1 MFSCFSVLAALHDRF
16 GYDVYVID
24 MPVPALV
31 GLLLVAGFVFLI
43 LPGMLR
49 TAQQDGRINTVYL
62 LAWILLAGLA
72 MRLVFLGTQPIL
84 EDDYNRYLLDGA
96 VTASGHNPYTVSP
109 EAVFEGTTGKTGLDR
124 ISTDERAS
132 LILERINYPGLKTV
146 YPPVAQAAFALAH
159 WLSPWS
165 LDAWRAVLLVCDL
178 AIFAV
183 ILCLLGTLGRPAIWV
198 AIYWWNPV
206 VIKEFHNSAH
216 MDLLVM
222 LGVAAAVLLAA
233 RARPIFSAAVLA
245 VSIGAKLWPA
255 LLFPSLFRTL
265 LATPWKLLV
274 VSAVT
279 GALAALLLA
288 PVVLSGLDET
298 SGFVA
303 YGSRWQANDALF
315 RAVEFIFL
323 TAGDLLGLDP
333 AAGKLVARIFVG
345 ALLCAIVLYINRTAP
360 AGSRDVCFRAFV
372 TIGALLLLSPTQ
384 FPWYFGW
391 LAVLL
396 PLFPLRGFLVLA
408 ATLPLYYVYF
418 YLAAR
423 DMTDVFRY
431 GVVLAIWLPAWALL
445 IADRSRYLN
454 GGYQAEHDRLDEN
467 TVPGGPK

>member
-1 MFSCFSVLAALHDRF
+1 MFACFSVLAALHARF
-16 GYDVYVID
+16 GYDVYVVD

-31 GLLLVAGFVFLI
+31 GLLIAAGVVFLF
-43 LPGMLR
+43 LPRMLCA
-49 TAQQDGRINTVYL
+49 AQKDDRINTVFL

-72 MRLVFLGTQPIL
+72 MRLVFLDTQPIL

-96 VTASGHNPYTVSP
+96 VTATGHNPYTVSP
-109 EAVFEGTTGKTGLDR
+109 EAVFEGETGDADLDR
-124 ISTDERAS
+124 MSTDERAA

-159 WLSPWS
+159 WISPWS
-165 LDAWRAVLLVCDL
+165 LDAWRAVLLACDL
-178 AIFAV
+178 AIFAT
-183 ILCLLGTLGRPAIWV
+183 IIGLLGTIGRPAIWV
-198 AIYWWNPV
+198 AVYWWNPV

-233 RARPIFSAAVLA
+233 RTKPVVSAAALA
-245 VSIGAKLWPA
+245 VAIGAKLWPA
-255 LLFPSLFRTL
+255 LLFPSLFRSL
-265 LATPWKLLV
+265 LASPRTLIIV
-274 VSAVT
+274 AAVT

-288 PVVLSGLDET
+288 PVFLSGLDET

-315 RAVEFIFL
+315 RAIEFVFL
-323 TAGDLLGLDP
+323 AASGLLGLDP
-333 AAGKLVARIFVG
+333 ATGKLAARAFVG
-345 ALLCAIVLYINRTAP
+345 AVLCAIVLYINRTAP
-360 AGSRDVCFRAFV
+360 SGPVEICFRAFV

-391 LAVLL
+391 LAILL

-423 DMTDVFRY
+423 DMTDIFRY
-431 GVVLAIWLPAWALL
+431 GVVLAIWIPAWALL

-454 GGYQAEHDRLDEN
+454 GGYAAGCGKVEEK
-467 TVPGGPK
+467 TVPGGPV

>member
-1 MFSCFSVLAALHDRF
+1 MFACFSVLAALHARF

-31 GLLLVAGFVFLI
+31 GLLIAAGVVFLF
-43 LPGMLR
+43 LPRMLC
-49 TAQQDGRINTVYL
+49 TAQLDGRINTAYL

-72 MRLVFLGTQPIL
+72 MRLVFLDTQPIL

-96 VTASGHNPYTVSP
+96 VTAGGHNPYTVSP
-109 EAVFEGTTGKTGLDR
+109 EAVFEGTTGNANLDR
-124 ISTDERAS
+124 MSTDGNAA

-159 WLSPWS
+159 WISPWS
-165 LDAWRAVLLVCDL
+165 LDAWRAVLLACDL
-178 AIFAV
+178 ALFAT
-183 ILCLLGTLGRPAIWV
+183 IIGLLGTVGRPAIWV
-198 AIYWWNPV
+198 AVYWWNPV

-222 LGVAAAVLLAA
+222 LGVAIAVLLAA
-233 RARPIFSAAVLA
+233 RARPIVSAAALA
-245 VSIGAKLWPA
+245 VAIGAKIWPA
-255 LLFPSLFRTL
+255 LLFPSLFRSLLAFPRTL
-265 LATPWKLLV
+265 LI
-274 VSAVT
+274 VSVAT
-279 GALAALLLA
+279 GALAAILLA
-288 PVVLSGLDET
+288 PVLLSGLDGT

-315 RAVEFIFL
+315 RAIEFVFL
-323 TAGDLLGLDP
+323 SAGDLFGLDP
-333 AAGKLVARIFVG
+333 ATGKLVARAFVG
-345 ALLCAIVLYINRTAP
+345 AVLCALVLYINRTVP
-360 AGSRDVCFRAFV
+360 AGPCDICFRAFV
-372 TIGALLLLSPTQ
+372 TIGTLLLLSPTQ

-396 PLFPLRGFLVLA
+396 PLFPLRGFLILA

-454 GGYQAEHDRLDEN
+454 GGYAAGCDKVEKK
-467 TVPGGPK
+467 TVPGGPV